1 MRRVPLLFCPVVLC
15 LVALLPAQRAP
26 VNLDFQQI
34 AIEGKP
40 PGWSWTAD
48 PSYAATILED
58 CRTPN
63 TRCVLFHSRNDY
75 VPSGS
80 GMFLQSFDASAFRG
94 KQVRFRAWLRAENL
108 ALSGAQ
114 LFLRVDRPSGSGF
127 SGYSPRQ
134 KTDSID
140 WTMHEV
146 VGKIDP
152 DADRI
157 TIGMMLSGMGAAA
170 IADARLD
177 TLEGPG

>member
-1 MRRVPLLFCPVVLC
+1 
-15 LVALLPAQRAP
+15 
-26 VNLDFQQI
+26 
-34 AIEGKP
+34 
-40 PGWSWTAD
+40 
-48 PSYAATILED
+48 
-58 CRTPN
+58 
-63 TRCVLFHSRNDY
+63 
-75 VPSGS
+75 
-80 GMFLQSFDASAFRG
+80 MFLQSFDASAFRG

-114 LFLRVDRPSGSGF
+114 LFLRADRPSGSGF

-134 KTDSID
+134 KTGSSD